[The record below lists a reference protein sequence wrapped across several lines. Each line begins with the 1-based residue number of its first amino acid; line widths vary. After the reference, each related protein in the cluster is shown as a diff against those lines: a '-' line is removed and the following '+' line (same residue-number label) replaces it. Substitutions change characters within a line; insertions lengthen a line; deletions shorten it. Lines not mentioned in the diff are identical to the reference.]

1 MTGAATASVN
11 DHRPTIEKPAMPTGS
26 QRPGGVLMHNSEFR
40 FTRRAAMAAMAAAFA
55 SPLAMSG
62 AALAQAD
69 PAKDFPNRP
78 LRIMG
83 QGVGSTADYLSRVI
97 GQKLTE
103 RWGQPVVV
111 DNRAGAGGTIPTEVV
126 AKATPDGY
134 SLAMGHAGPIVS
146 AVTLYPKLGYDPVR
160 DLQPVTMVAQGV
172 TTLVVHSSVPANNV
186 KELVAFI
193 RQKGRL
199 PYGSAGNGSISHL
212 SAELFG
218 KVAGVEL
225 DHIPYKSA
233 GAALTALLSG
243 EVPMAFLSPVTVAA
257 QLKGGGSKLR
267 PLVVSTPKRFVGA
280 PDIPGAAEAGFP
292 NFDAKL
298 WFGLFTTAKTPRP
311 IVEKLNKAV
320 VEILN
325 TPEVREML
333 LKQGIEAVTS
343 TPEELGKFVRSEI
356 DRWTPI
362 IKAAGI
368 TAD

>member
-1 MTGAATASVN
+1 MKHVFRPAALHCALIAAVVSVPGAA
-11 DHRPTIEKPAMPTGS
+11 
-26 QRPGGVLMHNSEFR
+26 F
-40 FTRRAAMAAMAAAFA
+40 
-55 SPLAMSG
+55 
-62 AALAQAD
+62 AQAD

-126 AKATPDGY
+126 AKASPDGY

-172 TTLVVHSSVPANNV
+172 TTLVVHSSVPASNV

-257 QLKGGGSKLR
+257 QLKAGGAAKLR

-292 NFDAKL
+292 QFDAKL

-311 IVEKLNKAV
+311 IVEKLNRAV
-320 VEILN
+320 VEILG

-333 LKQGIEAVTS
+333 LKQGIETVTS
-343 TPEELGKFVRSEI
+343 TPEELAKFVRVEI